1 MYAEKWGQ
9 VTFLSAD
16 MLSISFLPQKVA
28 CPHFYLR
35 RALVCFAYRSMLK
48 MEVRLRTAFCAVP
61 LLSRSSS
68 LVQDTAL
75 SRLRH
80 GFKSRTGRLWGQQIL
95 VLSL

>member
-1 MYAEKWGQ
+1 MGTGHFFECRQAENLILADKKSDLFP
-9 VTFLSAD
+9 FL
-16 MLSISFLPQKVA
+16 
-28 CPHFYLR
+28 YLR
-35 RALVCFAYRSMLK
+35 IGLVCFAYRSMLK
-48 MEVRLRTAFCAVP
+48 MEVRLRTAFCAVS

-80 GFKSRTGRLWGQQIL
+80 GFKSRTGRLWGQQRL